1 MNPIPLTDVPATR
14 AQLIAPDTWLIPNL
28 APAGDGLYLPVNSMV
43 IRGRQPVI
51 VDTGAPVH
59 RALWLEKVFSVVDPE
74 DVRWIFLSHD
84 DGDHTGGLLD
94 VLEHCRNATLV
105 TNFFSVERLALEK
118 PALPL
123 QRMRWI
129 EPGGSFDAGDRVL
142 QLFRPPIFDGP
153 TTRGLF
159 DPKTAA
165 MWIVDAFACLTPG
178 PLDAQDL
185 PQDLLEQCM
194 PAMNSAVSPWHAWL
208 DRALYGR
215 HIDAIEAFGA
225 KTIASAHGPVLWGEL
240 LGDAFDRLRGLA
252 GVPIIP
258 TPGQALLD
266 QLIAATLVEVTA

>member
-123 QRMRWI
+123 ERMRWI
-129 EPGGSFDAGDRVL
+129 EPGGSFDAGDRML

-178 PLDAQDL
+178 SLDAQDL

-225 KTIASAHGPVLWGEL
+225 KTIASAHGPVLRGEL

-252 GVPIIP
+252 GAPIIP

>member
-178 PLDAQDL
+178 SLDAQDL

-225 KTIASAHGPVLWGEL
+225 KTIASAHGPVLRGEL

-252 GVPIIP
+252 GAPIIP